1 MNFNSFAIDRIVG
14 DSAWAQRIRKRILQ
28 VAAYDYNVLVTGP
41 SGTGKELVARA
52 VHNHSSRSDK
62 PFIPVDCATIPSGL
76 FSSQLF
82 GHVKG
87 AFTGAAHAS
96 MGCFRAADGGTIF
109 LDEIGELDLD
119 LQAKLLRVLQ
129 EKQVVPVGGHDPVP
143 VNVRVIAATHRDLKQ
158 EVKAGRFRLDLF
170 YRLNVVR
177 METVGLQDRP
187 EDIQILCE
195 HFLAKTS
202 VDTGVPL
209 KRLSERA
216 LQKLFAHSW
225 PGNVRELEHAI
236 ERAMVFNEGE
246 VLKADAFDDLADEAL
261 EVEPDPIQPTH
272 AQPARI
278 PTAARPSGSPTVAR
292 DVCDTEADADLDPPS
307 SIRFQPPP
315 DSPAARWIEEEEEG
329 PLLPE
334 WPSLAEVECGHI
346 AKTLKETFYNQ
357 SAAARM
363 LGIDRK
369 QLARKIKKYGLKVPR
384 RAQGRPSRV

>member
-1 MNFNSFAIDRIVG
+1 
-14 DSAWAQRIRKRILQ
+14 QRIRKRILQ

-87 AFTGAAHAS
+87 AFTGAVHTS
-96 MGCFRAADGGTIF
+96 MGCFRAATGGTIF

-129 EKQVVPVGGHDPVP
+129 ERQVVPVGSHDPVP
-143 VNVRVIAATHRDLKQ
+143 VDVRVIAATHRDLKQ

-177 METVGLQDRP
+177 METVGLQQRP
-187 EDIQILCE
+187 DDIGILCD

-202 VDTGVPL
+202 VDTGLPL
-209 KRLSERA
+209 KRISDRA
-216 LQKLFAHSW
+216 FRKLYAHSW

-236 ERAMVFNEGE
+236 ERAMVFGEGD
-246 VLKADAFDDLADEAL
+246 VLQEEAFGDLAAESLEGALPADAGPAANNSPPAPPAAPLLAS
-261 EVEPDPIQPTH
+261 EVSAAAVAAPGSDRPT
-272 AQPARI
+272 
-278 PTAARPSGSPTVAR
+278 S
-292 DVCDTEADADLDPPS
+292 LN
-307 SIRFQPPP
+307 FPPP
-315 DSPAARWIEEEEEG
+315 AAGPAAGWMAGEHG
-329 PLLPE
+329 NGNGDGNLLPD
-334 WPSLAEVECGHI
+334 WPTLAEVEREHL
-346 AKTLKETFYNQ
+346 ARTLKGTFFNQ
-357 SAAARM
+357 SAAARL

-369 QLARKIKKYGLKVPR
+369 QLARKIKKYALHIPR
-384 RAQGRPSRV
+384 RAQDRSFQV

>member
-1 MNFNSFAIDRIVG
+1 MMFNSFAIDRIVG

-52 VHNHSSRSDK
+52 VHSHSSRSDNA
-62 PFIPVDCATIPSGL
+62 FIPVDCATIPSGL

-82 GHVKG
+82 GHLKG
-87 AFTGAAHAS
+87 AFTGASHAS

-143 VNVRVIAATHRDLKQ
+143 VDVRVIAATHRDLKQ

-177 METVGLQDRP
+177 METAALQQRP
-187 EDIQILCE
+187 DDIESLCE
-195 HFLAKTS
+195 YFLAKTS

-209 KRLSERA
+209 KQLSDGALKRLC
-216 LQKLFAHSW
+216 AHSW
-225 PGNVRELEHAI
+225 PGNVRELQHAI
-236 ERAMVFNEGE
+236 ERAMVFHEGD
-246 VLKADAFDDLADEAL
+246 VLNAEAFGDLVAESL
-261 EVEPDPIQPTH
+261 EMD
-272 AQPARI
+272 
-278 PTAARPSGSPTVAR
+278 TAAAEPAGSQGTAAPAVPTT
-292 DVCDTEADADLDPPS
+292 TEEVSAAAADYEFDPPTS
-307 SIRFQPPP
+307 NHFQPPA
-315 DSPAARWIEEEEEG
+315 DSPAAGWMDEQEQDEDLF
-329 PLLPE
+329 PD
-334 WPSLAEVECGHI
+334 WPTLADVERAHI
-346 AKTLKETFYNQ
+346 AKTLNETFYNQ

-369 QLARKIKKYGLKVPR
+369 QLARKIKKYELQVSR
-384 RAQGRPSRV
+384 RAKGRLSQV